1 MQDAITKFTQSAL
14 ADFRRK
20 NFFATAKKGENFE
33 LKADLN
39 SEYKEFRKD
48 AVKRVIAN
56 MTVGKDV
63 SSLFADVVK
72 NMQTDDIELK
82 KLVYLYLINYAKS
95 QPELVILAVN
105 TFVKDTDDP
114 NPLIRALAIRTMGC
128 LRVEE
133 IINYLCEPLKKCLK
147 DDNPYVRKTAA
158 ICVAKL
164 YDLNPQLTVDNGFVS
179 TLQEMISDSN
189 PVVVANVIAA
199 LSEIN
204 DSSSERNIFTINR
217 NILTKL
223 LAALNESTEWGQ
235 ICILTTLAD
244 YVPVDEKEAENI
256 VERVIPRLQHA
267 NASVVLSAVKVFM
280 VYINQKYITSDE
292 TIQHIIKKMTPP
304 LVTLVSDHSEI
315 QYVALRNINL
325 ILQMRNDILTEEIRV
340 FFCKYN
346 DPPYVKLEKLEV
358 MIQLCNEKN
367 IDQVLSEFNEYC
379 NEVDVD
385 FVRRSVRAIG
395 RCAIKLDV
403 AAERCVNVLLELI
416 STHVNYVLQE
426 AIVVMKDI
434 FRKYPRS
441 YEGVIVELCKNLESL
456 DEPEAKASLIWIIG
470 EYAEKIENANELL
483 EFFMDNFK
491 EESTMVQLQLITAT
505 VKLFLKK
512 PSQAQNSVQNILQTA
527 TQSCDNPDIRDRA
540 YIYWR
545 LLSTNPQAAKSVVL
559 AEKPPIESRTKIVSD
574 SLLDELIANIGTLAS
589 VYYKPASLF
598 GGRTGDIKIFST
610 PAEDANADIEG
621 VPGTTIGGDENLLDL
636 DFDDTSAPPSATPP
650 VSAAPKSNSGSN
662 DLLDLLNEDIPPMG
676 SMGLSQP
683 VTPSTNVQ
691 NDLMSILNS
700 SNSSNNNNNNSN
712 GGGGLMGL
720 MSPSNSGLGNFSGI
734 QLQPQKTVMLP
745 ASDGKGME
753 ISAVFLKRQNKFFMD
768 LTFTNKTTQPMSE
781 IAIQFNKN
789 TYGLVPMAPI
799 GINVLPPNTSKDFSL
814 PLGTNGP
821 VQQMNPPTLLQIAVK
836 NNVGVYYFQHVLP
849 TSLFENQVSTP
860 STMSSFSMMMNNSN
874 NNNNNNNNNSNNGNS
889 NDNGLGGLLI

>member
-1 MQDAITKFTQSAL
+1 MQEAITKFTQNAL
-14 ADFRRK
+14 ADLRRQ
-20 NFFATAKKGENFE
+20 NFFAAPRKGENFE

-39 SEYKEFRKD
+39 SEYKERRKD
-48 AVKRVIAN
+48 TVKRVIAN
-56 MTVGKDV
+56 MTIGKDV

-128 LRVEE
+128 LRVDE
-133 IINYLCEPLKKCLK
+133 ITNYLCEPLRKCLR

-179 TLQEMISDSN
+179 TLQDMISDSN
-189 PVVVANVIAA
+189 PVVVANAVAA
-199 LSEIN
+199 LTEIN
-204 DSSSERNIFTINR
+204 DSSSEKGLFNINS
-217 NILTKL
+217 NILAKL

-244 YVPVDEKEAENI
+244 YVPKDEKEAENI

-280 VYINQKYITSDE
+280 VYMNKNYITSE
-292 TIQHIIKKMTPP
+292 KTIQHICKKMTPP
-304 LVTLVSDHSEI
+304 LVTLISDHSEI

-325 ILQMRNDILTEEIRV
+325 ILQKRNDILNQEIRV

-367 IDQVLSEFNEYC
+367 VDQVLSEFKEYC
-379 NEVDVD
+379 NEVDVE
-385 FVRRSVRAIG
+385 FVRKSVRAIG
-395 RCAIKLDV
+395 RCAIKLEE

-416 STHVNYVLQE
+416 STHDNYVLQE

-434 FRKYPRS
+434 FRKYPHS
-441 YEGVIVELCKNLESL
+441 YEGVIANLCKNLENL

-483 EFFMDNFK
+483 EFFLESFK
-491 EESTMVQLQLITAT
+491 EESSMVQLQLITAI

-512 PSQAQNSVQNILQTA
+512 PSQAQDSVQKVLQTA

-545 LLSTNPQAAKSVVL
+545 LLSTNPQAAKTVVL
-559 AEKPPIESRTKIVSD
+559 SEKPPIESKSKIVSD
-574 SLLDELIANIGTLAS
+574 SLLDELIDNIGTLAS

-598 GGRTGDIKIFST
+598 GGRTGDTRIFSSS
-610 PAEDANADIEG
+610 AEETDANADIEG
-621 VPGTTIGGDENLLDL
+621 VPGTTIGGVENLLDL
-636 DFDDTSAPPSATPP
+636 DFDDSAPTPQTATPP
-650 VSAAPKSNSGSN
+650 SSAAPKSSSN
-662 DLLDLLNEDIPPMG
+662 DLLDLLDDIPPMG
-676 SMGLSQP
+676 NAGLSQP
-683 VTPSTNVQ
+683 VTPSTPSNNIQ
-691 NDLMSILNS
+691 NDLMSILG
-700 SNSSNNNNNNSN
+700 SSNNMGTSNNI
-712 GGGGLMGL
+712 
-720 MSPSNSGLGNFSGI
+720 MSPGAGLSNFTNLN
-734 QLQPQKTVMLP
+734 LQPQKTVMLP

-753 ISAVFLKRQNKFFMD
+753 ISAVFVKRQNKFFME
-768 LTFTNKTTQPMSE
+768 LTFSNKTAQPLSE

-789 TYGLVPMAPI
+789 TYGLVPLAPI
-799 GINVLPPNTSKDFSL
+799 GINVIPPNSSKDFTL

-821 VQQMNPPTLLQIAVK
+821 VQKMNPPTLLQIAVK
-836 NNVGVYYFQHVLP
+836 NNIGVYYFQHVLP
-849 TSLFENQVSTP
+849 SSLFESTTSTP
-860 STMSSFSMMMNNSN
+860 SAIPSFGGLNMN
-874 NNNNNNNNNSNNGNS
+874 NNNNNNNN
-889 NDNGLGGLLI
+889 GLGGLLI

>member
-1 MQDAITKFTQSAL
+1 MNIFIFKEAITKFTQNAL
-14 ADFRRK
+14 ADLRRQ
-20 NFFATAKKGENFE
+20 NFFAAPRKGENFE

-39 SEYKEFRKD
+39 SEYKERRKD
-48 AVKRVIAN
+48 TVKRVIAN
-56 MTVGKDV
+56 MTIGKDV

-128 LRVEE
+128 LRVDE
-133 IINYLCEPLKKCLK
+133 ITNYLCEPLRKCLR

-179 TLQEMISDSN
+179 TLQDMISDSN
-189 PVVVANVIAA
+189 PVVVANAVAA
-199 LSEIN
+199 LTEIN
-204 DSSSERNIFTINR
+204 DSSSEKGLFNINS
-217 NILTKL
+217 NILAKL

-244 YVPVDEKEAENI
+244 YVPKDEKEAENI

-280 VYINQKYITSDE
+280 VYMNKNYITSE
-292 TIQHIIKKMTPP
+292 KTIQHICKKMTPP
-304 LVTLVSDHSEI
+304 LVTLISDHSEI

-325 ILQMRNDILTEEIRV
+325 ILQKRNDILNQEIRV

-367 IDQVLSEFNEYC
+367 VDQVLSEFKEYC
-379 NEVDVD
+379 NEVDVE
-385 FVRRSVRAIG
+385 FVRKSVRAIG
-395 RCAIKLDV
+395 RCAIKLEE

-416 STHVNYVLQE
+416 STHDNYVLQE

-434 FRKYPRS
+434 FRKYPHS
-441 YEGVIVELCKNLESL
+441 YEGVIANLCKNLENL

-483 EFFMDNFK
+483 EFFLESFK
-491 EESTMVQLQLITAT
+491 EESSMVQLQLITAI

-512 PSQAQNSVQNILQTA
+512 PSQAQDSVQKVLQTA

-545 LLSTNPQAAKSVVL
+545 LLSTNPQAAKTVVL
-559 AEKPPIESRTKIVSD
+559 SEKPPIESKSKIVSD
-574 SLLDELIANIGTLAS
+574 SLLDELIDNIGTLAS

-598 GGRTGDIKIFST
+598 GGRTGDTRIFSSS
-610 PAEDANADIEG
+610 AEETDANADIEG
-621 VPGTTIGGDENLLDL
+621 VPGTTIGGVENLLDL
-636 DFDDTSAPPSATPP
+636 DFDDSAPTPQTATPP
-650 VSAAPKSNSGSN
+650 SSAAPKSSSN
-662 DLLDLLNEDIPPMG
+662 DLLDLLDDIPPMG
-676 SMGLSQP
+676 NAGLSQP
-683 VTPSTNVQ
+683 VTPSTPSNNIQ
-691 NDLMSILNS
+691 NDLMNILG
-700 SNSSNNNNNNSN
+700 SSNNMGTSNNI
-712 GGGGLMGL
+712 
-720 MSPSNSGLGNFSGI
+720 MSPGAGLSNFTNLN
-734 QLQPQKTVMLP
+734 LQPQKTVMLP

-753 ISAVFLKRQNKFFMD
+753 ISAVFVKRQNKFFME
-768 LTFTNKTTQPMSE
+768 LTFSNKTAQPLSE

-789 TYGLVPMAPI
+789 TYGLVPLAPI
-799 GINVLPPNTSKDFSL
+799 GINVIPPNSSKDFTL

-821 VQQMNPPTLLQIAVK
+821 VQKMNPPTLLQIAVK
-836 NNVGVYYFQHVLP
+836 NNIGVYYFQHVLP
-849 TSLFENQVSTP
+849 SSLFESTTSTP
-860 STMSSFSMMMNNSN
+860 SAIPSFGGLNMN
-874 NNNNNNNNNSNNGNS
+874 NNNNNNNN
-889 NDNGLGGLLI
+889 GLGGLLI

>member
-1 MQDAITKFTQSAL
+1 MQEAITKFTQNAL
-14 ADFRRK
+14 ADLRRQ
-20 NFFATAKKGENFE
+20 NFFAAPRKGENFE

-39 SEYKEFRKD
+39 SEYKERRKD
-48 AVKRVIAN
+48 TVKRVIAN
-56 MTVGKDV
+56 MTIGKDV

-128 LRVEE
+128 LRVDE
-133 IINYLCEPLKKCLK
+133 ITNYLCEPLRKCLR

-179 TLQEMISDSN
+179 TLQDMISDSN
-189 PVVVANVIAA
+189 PVVVANAVAA
-199 LSEIN
+199 LTEIN
-204 DSSSERNIFTINR
+204 DSSSEKGLFNINS
-217 NILTKL
+217 NILAKL

-244 YVPVDEKEAENI
+244 YVPKDEKEAENI

-280 VYINQKYITSDE
+280 VYMNKNYITSE
-292 TIQHIIKKMTPP
+292 KTIQHICKKMTPP
-304 LVTLVSDHSEI
+304 LVTLISDHSEI

-325 ILQMRNDILTEEIRV
+325 ILQKRNDILNQEIRV

-346 DPPYVKLEKLEV
+346 DPPYVKLEKLDV

-367 IDQVLSEFNEYC
+367 VDQVLSEFKEYC
-379 NEVDVD
+379 NEVDVE
-385 FVRRSVRAIG
+385 FVRKSVRAIG
-395 RCAIKLDV
+395 RCAIKLEE

-416 STHVNYVLQE
+416 STHDNYVLQE

-434 FRKYPRS
+434 FRKYPHS
-441 YEGVIVELCKNLESL
+441 YEGVIANLCKNLENL

-483 EFFMDNFK
+483 EFFLESFK
-491 EESTMVQLQLITAT
+491 EESSMVQLQLITAI

-512 PSQAQNSVQNILQTA
+512 PSQAQDSVQKVLQTA

-545 LLSTNPQAAKSVVL
+545 LLSTNPQAAKTVVL
-559 AEKPPIESRTKIVSD
+559 SEKPPIESKSKIVSD
-574 SLLDELIANIGTLAS
+574 SLLDELIDNIGTLAS

-598 GGRTGDIKIFST
+598 GGRTGDTRIFSSS
-610 PAEDANADIEG
+610 AEETDANADIEG
-621 VPGTTIGGDENLLDL
+621 VPGTTIGGVENLLDL
-636 DFDDTSAPPSATPP
+636 DFDDSAPTPQTATPP
-650 VSAAPKSNSGSN
+650 SSAAPKSSSN
-662 DLLDLLNEDIPPMG
+662 DLLDLLDDIPPMG
-676 SMGLSQP
+676 NAGLSQP
-683 VTPSTNVQ
+683 VTPSTPSNNIQ
-691 NDLMSILNS
+691 NDLMSILG
-700 SNSSNNNNNNSN
+700 SSNNMGTSNNI
-712 GGGGLMGL
+712 
-720 MSPSNSGLGNFSGI
+720 MSPGAGLSNFTNLN
-734 QLQPQKTVMLP
+734 LQPQKTVMLP

-753 ISAVFLKRQNKFFMD
+753 ISAVFVKRQNKFFME
-768 LTFTNKTTQPMSE
+768 LTFSNKTAQPLSE

-789 TYGLVPMAPI
+789 TYGLVPLAPI
-799 GINVLPPNTSKDFSL
+799 GINVIPPNSSKDFTL

-821 VQQMNPPTLLQIAVK
+821 VQKMNPPTLLQIAVK
-836 NNVGVYYFQHVLP
+836 NNIGVYYFQHVLP
-849 TSLFENQVSTP
+849 SSLFESTTSTP
-860 STMSSFSMMMNNSN
+860 SAIPSFGGLNMN
-874 NNNNNNNNNSNNGNS
+874 NNNNNNNN
-889 NDNGLGGLLI
+889 GLGGLLI

>member
-1 MQDAITKFTQSAL
+1 MQEAITKFTQNAL
-14 ADFRRK
+14 ADLRRQ
-20 NFFATAKKGENFE
+20 NFFAAPRKGENFE

-39 SEYKEFRKD
+39 SEYKERRKD
-48 AVKRVIAN
+48 TVKRVIAN
-56 MTVGKDV
+56 MTIGKDV

-133 IINYLCEPLKKCLK
+133 ITNYLCEPLRKCLR

-179 TLQEMISDSN
+179 TLQDMISDSN
-189 PVVVANVIAA
+189 PVVVANAVAA
-199 LSEIN
+199 LTEIN
-204 DSSSERNIFTINR
+204 DSSSQKGLFNINSS
-217 NILTKL
+217 ILAKL

-267 NASVVLSAVKVFM
+267 NASVVLSAIKVFM
-280 VYINQKYITSDE
+280 VYMNKNYITSE
-292 TIQHIIKKMTPP
+292 KTIQHICKKMTPP

-325 ILQMRNDILTEEIRV
+325 ILQKRNDILNQEIRV

-367 IDQVLSEFNEYC
+367 VDQVLSEFKEYC

-385 FVRRSVRAIG
+385 FVRKSVRAIG
-395 RCAIKLDV
+395 RCAIKLEE

-416 STHVNYVLQE
+416 SSHVNYVLQE

-434 FRKYPRS
+434 FRKYPHS
-441 YEGVIVELCKNLESL
+441 YEGVIVDLCKNLENL

-470 EYAEKIENANELL
+470 EYAEKIDNANELL
-483 EFFMDNFK
+483 EFFLESFK
-491 EESTMVQLQLITAT
+491 EESSMVQLQLITAI

-512 PSQAQNSVQNILQTA
+512 PSQAQDTVQKILQTA

-545 LLSTNPQAAKSVVL
+545 LLSTNPQAAKTVVL
-559 AEKPPIESRTKIVSD
+559 SEKPPIESKTKIISD
-574 SLLDELIANIGTLAS
+574 SLLDELIDNIGTLAS

-598 GGRTGDIKIFST
+598 GGRTGDTRIFSSS
-610 PAEDANADIEG
+610 AEETDANADIEG
-621 VPGTTIGGDENLLDL
+621 VPGTTIGGVENLLDL
-636 DFDDTSAPPSATPP
+636 DFDDSAPAPQSATPP
-650 VSAAPKSNSGSN
+650 SSAAPKSGSN
-662 DLLDLLNEDIPPMG
+662 DLLDLLDDIPPMG
-676 SMGLSQP
+676 NTGLSQP
-683 VTPSTNVQ
+683 VTPSVSNSNIQ
-691 NDLMSILNS
+691 NDLMSILGN
-700 SNSSNNNNNNSN
+700 SNNMGTSNNI
-712 GGGGLMGL
+712 
-720 MSPSNSGLGNFSGI
+720 MSPGAGLSNFANLN
-734 QLQPQKTVMLP
+734 LQPQKTVMLP

-753 ISAVFLKRQNKFFMD
+753 ISAVFVKRQNKFFME
-768 LTFTNKTTQPMSE
+768 LTFSNKTAQPLSE

-789 TYGLVPMAPI
+789 TYGLVPLAPI
-799 GINVLPPNTSKDFSL
+799 GINVIPPNSSKDFTL

-836 NNVGVYYFQHVLP
+836 NNLGVYYFQHVLP
-849 TSLFENQVSTP
+849 KSLFESSANTP
-860 STMSSFSMMMNNSN
+860 SSSIPSFGGMNMSN
-874 NNNNNNNNNSNNGNS
+874 NNNNNNN
-889 NDNGLGGLLI
+889 GLDGLLI

>member
-1 MQDAITKFTQSAL
+1 MQDAITKFTQTAL
-14 ADFRRK
+14 HDFRKK

-199 LSEIN
+199 LTEIN
-204 DSSSERNIFTINR
+204 DSSSERNIFTINS
-217 NILTKL
+217 NILAKL

-280 VYINQKYITSDE
+280 VYINQKYITSDK

-367 IDQVLSEFNEYC
+367 VDQVLSEFKEYC

-416 STHVNYVLQE
+416 SSHVNYVLQE

-483 EFFMDNFK
+483 EFFQENFK

-512 PSQAQNSVQNILQTA
+512 PSQAQNSVQSILQTA

-574 SLLDELIANIGTLAS
+574 SLLDELISNIGTLAS

-598 GGRTGDIKIFST
+598 GGRTGDVKIFST

-662 DLLDLLNEDIPPMG
+662 DLLDLLNDDIPPMG
-676 SMGLSQP
+676 NMGLSQP

-691 NDLMSILNS
+691 NDLMSILN
-700 SNSSNNNNNNSN
+700 NSNNNNNNNNN
-712 GGGGLMGL
+712 GGGGGSSSSGIMGL

-799 GINVLPPNTSKDFSL
+799 GINILPPNSSKDFSL

-849 TSLFENQVSTP
+849 TSLFESQASTP
-860 STMSSFSMMMNNSN
+860 STMSSFSMMMNNN
-874 NNNNNNNNNSNNGNS
+874 NNNNNNNGNS

>member
-1 MQDAITKFTQSAL
+1 
-14 ADFRRK
+14 
-20 NFFATAKKGENFE
+20 
-33 LKADLN
+33 
-39 SEYKEFRKD
+39 
-48 AVKRVIAN
+48 
-56 MTVGKDV
+56 
-63 SSLFADVVK
+63 
-72 NMQTDDIELK
+72 MQTDDIELK

-128 LRVEE
+128 LRVDE
-133 IINYLCEPLKKCLK
+133 ITNYLCEPLRKCLR

-179 TLQEMISDSN
+179 TLQDMISDSN
-189 PVVVANVIAA
+189 PVVVANAVAA
-199 LSEIN
+199 LTEIN
-204 DSSSERNIFTINR
+204 DSSSEKGLFNINS
-217 NILTKL
+217 NILAKL

-244 YVPVDEKEAENI
+244 YVPKDEKEAENI

-280 VYINQKYITSDE
+280 VYMNKNYITSE
-292 TIQHIIKKMTPP
+292 KTIQHICKKMTPP
-304 LVTLVSDHSEI
+304 LVTLISDHSEI

-325 ILQMRNDILTEEIRV
+325 ILQKRNDILNQEIRV

-367 IDQVLSEFNEYC
+367 VDQVLSEFKEYC
-379 NEVDVD
+379 NEVDVE
-385 FVRRSVRAIG
+385 FVRKSVRAIG
-395 RCAIKLDV
+395 RCAIKLEE

-416 STHVNYVLQE
+416 STHDNYVLQE

-434 FRKYPRS
+434 FRKYPHS
-441 YEGVIVELCKNLESL
+441 YEGVIANLCKNLENL

-483 EFFMDNFK
+483 EFFLESFK
-491 EESTMVQLQLITAT
+491 EESSMVQLQLITAI

-512 PSQAQNSVQNILQTA
+512 PSQAQDSVQKVLQTA

-545 LLSTNPQAAKSVVL
+545 LLSTNPQAAKTVVL
-559 AEKPPIESRTKIVSD
+559 SEKPPIESKSKIVSD
-574 SLLDELIANIGTLAS
+574 SLLDELIDNIGTLAS

-598 GGRTGDIKIFST
+598 GGRTGDTRIFSSS
-610 PAEDANADIEG
+610 AEETDANADIEG
-621 VPGTTIGGDENLLDL
+621 VPGTTIGGVENLLDL
-636 DFDDTSAPPSATPP
+636 DFDDSAPTPQTATPP
-650 VSAAPKSNSGSN
+650 SSAAPKSSSN
-662 DLLDLLNEDIPPMG
+662 DLLDLLDDIPPMG
-676 SMGLSQP
+676 NAGLSQP
-683 VTPSTNVQ
+683 VTPSTPSNNIQ
-691 NDLMSILNS
+691 NDLMNILG
-700 SNSSNNNNNNSN
+700 SSNNMGTSNNI
-712 GGGGLMGL
+712 
-720 MSPSNSGLGNFSGI
+720 MSPGAGLSNFTNLN
-734 QLQPQKTVMLP
+734 LQPQKTVMLP

-753 ISAVFLKRQNKFFMD
+753 ISAVFVKRQNKFFME
-768 LTFTNKTTQPMSE
+768 LTFSNKTAQPLSE

-789 TYGLVPMAPI
+789 TYGLVPLAPI
-799 GINVLPPNTSKDFSL
+799 GINVIPPNSSKDFTL

-821 VQQMNPPTLLQIAVK
+821 VQKMNPPTLLQIAVK
-836 NNVGVYYFQHVLP
+836 NNIGVYYFQHVLP
-849 TSLFENQVSTP
+849 SSLFESTTSTP
-860 STMSSFSMMMNNSN
+860 SAIPSFGGLNMN
-874 NNNNNNNNNSNNGNS
+874 NNNNNNNN
-889 NDNGLGGLLI
+889 GLGGLLI

>member
-1 MQDAITKFTQSAL
+1 MQAAVTKFTQNAL
-14 ADFRRK
+14 ADLRRQ
-20 NFFATAKKGENFE
+20 NFFSTAKKGENFE

-39 SEYKEFRKD
+39 SEYKERRKD
-48 AVKRVIAN
+48 TVKRVIAN
-56 MTVGKDV
+56 MTIGKDV

-133 IINYLCEPLKKCLK
+133 ITNYLCEPLRKCLK

-189 PVVVANVIAA
+189 PVVVANAVAA

-204 DSSSERNIFTINR
+204 DSSTQKGLFNINNTI
-217 NILTKL
+217 LAKL

-244 YVPVDEKEAENI
+244 YVPVNEKEAENI

-280 VYINQKYITSDE
+280 VYMNQNYVTDE
-292 TIQHIIKKMTPP
+292 KMIQTIVKKMTPP

-325 ILQMRNDILTEEIRV
+325 ILQKRHDILNQEIRV

-367 IDQVLSEFNEYC
+367 VDQVLSEFKEYC

-395 RCAIKLDV
+395 RCAIKLEA
-403 AAERCVNVLLELI
+403 AAEKCVNVLLELI
-416 STHVNYVLQE
+416 SSHVNYVLQE
-426 AIVVMKDI
+426 SIIVMKDI
-434 FRKYPRS
+434 FRKYPHS
-441 YEGVIVELCKNLESL
+441 YEGVIVNLCKNLESL

-470 EYAEKIENANELL
+470 EYAEKIDNANELL
-483 EFFMDNFK
+483 EFFLESFK
-491 EESTMVQLQLITAT
+491 EESSMVQLQLITAI

-512 PSQAQNSVQNILQTA
+512 PSQAQDSVQKILQTA

-545 LLSTNPQAAKSVVL
+545 LLSTNPQAAKTVVL

-598 GGRTGDIKIFST
+598 GGRTGDTKIFST
-610 PAEDANADIEG
+610 PAEDADADIEG
-621 VPGTTIGGDENLLDL
+621 VPGTTIGGVENLLDL
-636 DFDDTSAPPSATPP
+636 DFDD
-650 VSAAPKSNSGSN
+650 SAAPKSSTPPSATTKSGMN
-662 DLLDLLNEDIPPMG
+662 DLLDLLNDDVPPM
-676 SMGLSQP
+676 SAGLSQP
-683 VTPSTNVQ
+683 ATPSTNTQ
-691 NDLMSILNS
+691 NDLLSILGSGNAMGS
-700 SNSSNNNNNNSN
+700 S
-712 GGGGLMGL
+712 GLMSPNSGL
-720 MSPSNSGLGNFSGI
+720 MSPSNSGLSGLNNLSLGS
-734 QLQPQKTVMLP
+734 QQPPKTVMLP
-745 ASDGKGME
+745 ANEGKGME
-753 ISAVFLKRQNKFFMD
+753 ISAVFVKRLSKYFME
-768 LTFTNKTTQPMSE
+768 LTFTNKTAQPLSE

-789 TYGLVPMAPI
+789 TYGLVPLSPI
-799 GINVLPPNTSKDFSL
+799 GINVIPPNSSRDFSL

-821 VQQMNPPTLLQIAVK
+821 VQQMNPPTLIQIAVK
-836 NNVGVYYFQHVLP
+836 NNLGVYYFQHVLP
-849 TSLFENQVSTP
+849 ASLFETPASTP
-860 STMSSFSMMMNNSN
+860 SMPSFSSLMN
-874 NNNNNNNNNSNNGNS
+874 NNNNNNNNN
-889 NDNGLGGLLI
+889 NGLGGLLI

>member
-1 MQDAITKFTQSAL
+1 MQAAVTKFTQNAL
-14 ADFRRK
+14 ADLRRQ
-20 NFFATAKKGENFE
+20 NFFSTAKKGENFE

-39 SEYKEFRKD
+39 SEYKERRKD
-48 AVKRVIAN
+48 TVKRVIAN
-56 MTVGKDV
+56 MTIGKDV

-133 IINYLCEPLKKCLK
+133 ITNYLCEPLRKCLR
-147 DDNPYVRKTAA
+147 DDSPYVRKTAA

-189 PVVVANVIAA
+189 PVVVANAVAA

-204 DSSSERNIFTINR
+204 DSSSQKGLFNINN
-217 NILTKL
+217 NILAKL

-280 VYINQKYITSDE
+280 VYINQNYVKNE
-292 TIQHIIKKMTPP
+292 KTIQTVIKKMTPP

-325 ILQMRNDILTEEIRV
+325 ILQKRHDILNQEIRV

-367 IDQVLSEFNEYC
+367 VDQVLSEFKEYC

-395 RCAIKLDV
+395 RCAIKLEA

-416 STHVNYVLQE
+416 SSHVNYVLQE

-434 FRKYPRS
+434 FRKYPHS
-441 YEGVIVELCKNLESL
+441 YEGVIVNLCKNLESL

-470 EYAEKIENANELL
+470 EYAEKIDNANELL
-483 EFFMDNFK
+483 EFFLENFK
-491 EESTMVQLQLITAT
+491 EESSMVQLQLITSI

-512 PSQAQNSVQNILQTA
+512 PSQAQDSVQKILQTA

-545 LLSTNPQAAKSVVL
+545 LLSTNPQAAKTVVL

-598 GGRTGDIKIFST
+598 GGRTGDTKIFST
-610 PAEDANADIEG
+610 PAEDADADIEG
-621 VPGTTIGGDENLLDL
+621 VPGTTIGGVENLLDL
-636 DFDDTSAPPSATPP
+636 DFDDSAPPKSSTPP
-650 VSAAPKSNSGSN
+650 SSAAPKSGMN
-662 DLLDLLNEDIPPMG
+662 DLLDLLNDDIPAMGNPMG
-676 SMGLSQP
+676 MSQP
-683 VTPSTNVQ
+683 ATPSTNNVQ
-691 NDLMSILNS
+691 NDLMSILGSGNNAMGS
-700 SNSSNNNNNNSN
+700 S
-712 GGGGLMGL
+712 GL
-720 MSPSNSGLGNFSGI
+720 MSPSNSGLGGLGSLNMMSTPP
-734 QLQPQKTVMLP
+734 QPQKTVMLP
-745 ASDGKGME
+745 ANEGKGME
-753 ISAVFLKRQNKFFMD
+753 ISAVFVKRQNKFFME
-768 LTFTNKTTQPMSE
+768 LTFSNKTAQPLSE

-789 TYGLVPMAPI
+789 TYGLVPLAPI
-799 GINVLPPNTSKDFSL
+799 GINVIPPNGSKDFTL

-836 NNVGVYYFQHVLP
+836 NNLGVYYFQHVLP
-849 TSLFENQVSTP
+849 TSLFETQSSTP
-860 STMSSFSMMMNNSN
+860 SMPNFGGFNMN
-874 NNNNNNNNNSNNGNS
+874 NNNNNNNNNSNNN
-889 NDNGLGGLLI
+889 NNNGLGGLLI

>member
-1 MQDAITKFTQSAL
+1 MQAAVTKFTQNAL
-14 ADFRRK
+14 ADLRRQ
-20 NFFATAKKGENFE
+20 NFFSTAKKGENFE

-39 SEYKEFRKD
+39 SEYKERRKD
-48 AVKRVIAN
+48 TVKRVIAN
-56 MTVGKDV
+56 MTIGKDV

-133 IINYLCEPLKKCLK
+133 ITNYLCEPLRKCLR

-164 YDLNPQLTVDNGFVS
+164 YDLNPQLTVDNGFVA

-189 PVVVANVIAA
+189 PVVVANAVAA

-204 DSSSERNIFTINR
+204 DSSTQKGLFNIN
-217 NILTKL
+217 NSILLKL

-280 VYINQKYITSDE
+280 VYMNQNYITSE
-292 TIQHIIKKMTPP
+292 KTINLIVKKMTPP

-325 ILQMRNDILTEEIRV
+325 ILQKRSDILSQEIRV

-358 MIQLCNEKN
+358 MIQLCNDKN
-367 IDQVLSEFNEYC
+367 VDQVLSEFKEYC

-395 RCAIKLDV
+395 RCAIKLES

-416 STHVNYVLQE
+416 SSHVNYVLQE

-434 FRKYPRS
+434 FRKYPHS
-441 YEGVIVELCKNLESL
+441 YEGVIVNLCKNLESL

-470 EYAEKIENANELL
+470 EYAEKIDNANELL
-483 EFFMDNFK
+483 EFFLEGFK
-491 EESTMVQLQLITAT
+491 EESSMVQLQLITAI

-512 PSQAQNSVQNILQTA
+512 PSQAQDSVQKILQTA

-545 LLSTNPQAAKSVVL
+545 LLSTNPQAAKTVVL
-559 AEKPPIESRTKIVSD
+559 AEKPPIESHTKIVSD

-598 GGRTGDIKIFST
+598 GGRTGDNKIFST

-621 VPGTTIGGDENLLDL
+621 VPGTTIGGVENLLDL
-636 DFDDTSAPPSATPP
+636 DFDDSSAQKSSTPP
-650 VSAAPKSNSGSN
+650 SAAPKSGMN
-662 DLLDLLNEDIPPMG
+662 DLLDLLNDDVPPMG
-676 SMGLSQP
+676 NTGLSQP
-683 VTPSTNVQ
+683 STPSNNVQ
-691 NDLMSILNS
+691 NDLLSILGGGNNTMSS
-700 SNSSNNNNNNSN
+700 SNIMSPGLNSNN
-712 GGGGLMGL
+712 L
-720 MSPSNSGLGNFSGI
+720 MSPNSGLGGLGGLSMMS
-734 QLQPQKTVMLP
+734 QPQQPQKTVMLP
-745 ASDGKGME
+745 ANEGKGME
-753 ISAVFLKRQNKFFMD
+753 ISAVFVKRQNKFFME
-768 LTFTNKTTQPMSE
+768 LTFSNKTAQPLSE

-789 TYGLVPMAPI
+789 TYGLIPLAPI
-799 GINVLPPNTSKDFSL
+799 GINVIPPNESRDFTL

-836 NNVGVYYFQHVLP
+836 NNLGVYYFQHVLP
-849 TSLFENQVSTP
+849 TSLFETP
-860 STMSSFSMMMNNSN
+860 STTPSMPSFGMNMKDRKSVV
-874 NNNNNNNNNSNNGNS
+874 
-889 NDNGLGGLLI
+889 

>member
-367 IDQVLSEFNEYC
+367 IDQVLSEIKEKC

>member
-1 MQDAITKFTQSAL
+1 MQEAITKFTQNAL
-14 ADFRRK
+14 ADLRRQ
-20 NFFATAKKGENFE
+20 NFFAAPRKGENFE

-39 SEYKEFRKD
+39 SEYKERRKD
-48 AVKRVIAN
+48 TVKRVIAN
-56 MTVGKDV
+56 MTIGKDV

-128 LRVEE
+128 LRVDE
-133 IINYLCEPLKKCLK
+133 ITNYLCEPLRKCLR

-179 TLQEMISDSN
+179 TLQDMISDSN
-189 PVVVANVIAA
+189 PVVVANAVAA
-199 LSEIN
+199 LTEIN
-204 DSSSERNIFTINR
+204 DSSSEKGLFNINS
-217 NILTKL
+217 NILAKL

-244 YVPVDEKEAENI
+244 YVPKDEKEAENI

-280 VYINQKYITSDE
+280 VYMNKNYITSE
-292 TIQHIIKKMTPP
+292 KTIQHICKKMTPP
-304 LVTLVSDHSEI
+304 LVTLISDHSEI

-325 ILQMRNDILTEEIRV
+325 ILQKRNDILNQEIRV

-367 IDQVLSEFNEYC
+367 VDQVLSEFKEYC
-379 NEVDVD
+379 NEVDVE
-385 FVRRSVRAIG
+385 FVRKSVRAIG
-395 RCAIKLDV
+395 RCAIKLEE

-416 STHVNYVLQE
+416 STHDNYVLQE

-434 FRKYPRS
+434 FRKYPHS
-441 YEGVIVELCKNLESL
+441 YEGVIANLCKNLENL

-483 EFFMDNFK
+483 EFFLESFK
-491 EESTMVQLQLITAT
+491 EESSMVQLQLITAI

-512 PSQAQNSVQNILQTA
+512 PSQAQDSVQKVLQTA

-545 LLSTNPQAAKSVVL
+545 LLSTNPQAAKTVVL
-559 AEKPPIESRTKIVSD
+559 SEKPPIESKSKIVSD
-574 SLLDELIANIGTLAS
+574 SLLDELIDNIGTLAS

-598 GGRTGDIKIFST
+598 GGRTGDTRIFSSS
-610 PAEDANADIEG
+610 AEETDANADIEG
-621 VPGTTIGGDENLLDL
+621 VPGTTIGGVENLLDL
-636 DFDDTSAPPSATPP
+636 DFDDSAPTPQTATPP
-650 VSAAPKSNSGSN
+650 SSAAPKSSSN
-662 DLLDLLNEDIPPMG
+662 DLLDLLDDIPPMG
-676 SMGLSQP
+676 NAGLSQP
-683 VTPSTNVQ
+683 VTPSTPSNNIQ
-691 NDLMSILNS
+691 NDLMNILG
-700 SNSSNNNNNNSN
+700 SSNNMGTSNNI
-712 GGGGLMGL
+712 
-720 MSPSNSGLGNFSGI
+720 MSPGAGLSNFTNLN
-734 QLQPQKTVMLP
+734 LQPQKTVMLP

-753 ISAVFLKRQNKFFMD
+753 ISAVFVKRQNKFFME
-768 LTFTNKTTQPMSE
+768 LTFSNKTAQPLSE

-789 TYGLVPMAPI
+789 TYGLVPLAPI
-799 GINVLPPNTSKDFSL
+799 GINVIPPNSSKDFTL

-821 VQQMNPPTLLQIAVK
+821 VQKMNPPTLLQIAVK
-836 NNVGVYYFQHVLP
+836 NNIGVYYFQHVLP
-849 TSLFENQVSTP
+849 SSLFESTTSTP
-860 STMSSFSMMMNNSN
+860 SAIPSFGGLNMN
-874 NNNNNNNNNSNNGNS
+874 NNNNNNNN
-889 NDNGLGGLLI
+889 GLGGLLI